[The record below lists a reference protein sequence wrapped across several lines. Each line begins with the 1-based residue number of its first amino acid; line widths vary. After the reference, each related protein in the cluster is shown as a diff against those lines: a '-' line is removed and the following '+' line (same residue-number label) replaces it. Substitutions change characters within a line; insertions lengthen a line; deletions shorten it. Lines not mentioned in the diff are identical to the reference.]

1 MKNAAPIILIIIA
14 IALFFIVIDPQYK
27 EVKELSAQKQDNE
40 TLLVLAEELQE
51 KRDRLHQDFNAIS
64 PGRREDLKKLLPDT
78 VDNVRLVLDI
88 NNIAETYG
96 MTITGISVA
105 GSSGDSNANKNSELS
120 GSIGTIQ
127 FGFQVSATY
136 DVFLEFLR
144 DLEQALRVVDIKSL
158 KVNAGE
164 GIFYNY
170 TITLDTYWLR

>member
-1 MKNAAPIILIIIA
+1 MKKAAPIILIIIS
-14 IALFFIVIDPQYK
+14 IALFFVVIDPQYQ
-27 EVKELSAQKQDNE
+27 EVKQLSAQKQDNE
-40 TLLVLAEELQE
+40 TLLVLAEELQQ

-96 MTITGISVA
+96 MTITGISVSENPA
-105 GSSGDSNANKNSELS
+105 GAQANSDLS

-127 FGFQVSATY
+127 FGFKVSATY

-158 KVNAGE
+158 KISAGD
-164 GIFYNY
+164 GIFYDY
-170 TITLDTYWLR
+170 TIGLDTYWLR